1 MAMLVDDVLWAD
13 DFSLRYLAYLA
24 DRIDDIPAAVVV
36 AIRLGDPGADSPL
49 IAHLSDA
56 AGGPPIRPA
65 NLSETAVHALLTD
78 ALPDREVD
86 ADLTQT
92 VLAETGGNPYL
103 VVAVAD
109 AIRAGEVPGVTD
121 AGFRTP
127 PDHAPAV
134 PAASGDANPCDSR
147 VGARRRGSRSPTQSG
162 SPDCVRTRV
171 EQRPT
176 NSSPP
181 TSWPARTRSCSRI
194 ESSG

>member
-1 MAMLVDDVLWAD
+1 MAILVDDVLWAD

-24 DRIDDIPAAVVV
+24 DRIDDIPAAVLV
-36 AIRLGDPGADSPL
+36 AIRHGDPGADSPL

-56 AGGPPIRPA
+56 AGGPSIRPA

-86 ADLTQT
+86 ADLTQM

-109 AIRAGEVPGVTD
+109 AIRAGDTPGVT
-121 AGFRTP
+121 A
-127 PDHAPAV
+127 PDSV
-134 PAASGDANPCDSR
+134 RRQITRRLSR
-147 VGARRRGSRSPTQSG
+147 LIRRRKPLRQPRPCSATRQCSQTQSG

-171 EQRPT
+171 ERRPT

-181 TSWPARTRSCSRI
+181 TSWPARPRSCSGI
-194 ESSG
+194 ESSE